1 MAADTIKEV
10 LDFAFRFDTK
20 QATRELR
27 SMQTAFKTLS
37 SKAREFNKLAQE
49 DFKKVGEAVSES
61 IQEVQDLK
69 RAYAKLKEVDNDFAR
84 AAVKGWSKIE
94 GVVEDALKAQEDY
107 AKVVTELQEETE
119 KLTKAEKDL
128 AEAAEAHLKAELKAS
143 KANLEAKQA
152 LRFATTEQ
160 EKAEAR
166 LKQKQAGA
174 AVDELLKATKEYEKQ
189 TLEVKKTQKE
199 VAKLDSMA
207 AKKRSSSYAKS
218 EAATTAMQGISS
230 VSSGANRAAERIMS
244 RNEEQAKAVE
254 SFQDS
259 LSDYDFKAAGTDFGE
274 GATEVIDA
282 LKGRDPLGIAK
293 GLAQMALKPIG
304 MGAGKGIQK
313 AAMMGGADSAMAG
326 LSKTMS
332 GLVGTFAKVGPMVSV
347 LGGAIVGLVKMF
359 LDADAAAKEFN
370 RDLLAGGSTA
380 EFLTQG
386 TGRARDAMKD
396 LGSALDEVRNAA
408 MDSSFNN
415 SLGITSKEHSAFL
428 STLQREGKTLKSMAK
443 DADAAK
449 MSMGNFTK
457 ELLTVGVTY
466 SRNFGVSLDEIGQMT
481 GQLMTETGMSLKS
494 VETSFNQVL
503 LSSKD
508 SGIGANKFFNI
519 IRSMSAELTLFTF
532 RLEEAAQVLKAVGK
546 AMSARTAEKF
556 LQTVSQF
563 YKGMGFQD
571 RIKQTLMGGGAK
583 ATGDRLT
590 KGFDKRKEALSYDFE
605 KATGEAGSGEAL
617 KAAMAGSKKDLAVF
631 LAKYGDKI
639 ESGMRESIVDAQRFS
654 KQAQGGLVNVS
665 SALRG
670 ADIGTTIDQ
679 LNAISKNL
687 VGTKLSESQEINYMA
702 ISQLTGL
709 TEEQIDMFHKLEMS
723 MDIMRQEMALRAK
736 AGVATEADKE
746 FLRKSGVKDVDKLTP
761 EEMEK
766 AIQSLDDTT
775 FFNSLSE
782 DQKKAAQGIKET
794 RNYAEEQTTKLQDLN
809 TKIENFI
816 QFMTNQFYNLVMKIY
831 DAFVDSPIFGNSE
844 KRTQRDFQKKFDAM
858 GGSLGTE
865 FSKGKTVEEGAANV
879 KAALQAKYGKNPGDL
894 GDALPKAFET
904 AGVDTS
910 LRALQKVLTPEQLEK
925 FNSKTVQAG
934 GKLAVKGD
942 IYGSKKGGV
951 GAMLNEIGGLQDP
964 AQAKA
969 LMDALVS
976 EMNVYDLASFA
987 ASTGPVTATG
997 APAVTAPVRPNTP
1010 SGQTP
1015 ATVETAENQ
1024 TKAVEAQTAQQAED
1038 AKKIHKVMKQEG
1050 IKVDKATIDGPMKKS
1065 TQDATLEALRKAL
1078 FEQYLYKDV
1087 PVEQMIKGI
1096 QSGAITE
1103 SGPGAEVYNQVR
1115 GSGKAFD
1122 PTAVTV
1128 APPNAEGGMVLK
1140 PAAGEYLAS
1149 VAPGERILPRGSGG
1163 GGGFGPVSLTVNG
1176 DAPANFKRIMEE
1188 KIRQGFDEYRKMQ
1201 RSGDL
1206 KWLSYPP
1213 PRRFVSWNLLPRTTA
1228 MSTL

>member
-37 SKAREFNKLAQE
+37 NKAREFNKLAQE
-49 DFKKVGEAVSES
+49 DFKKVGEAVFES
-61 IQEVQDLK
+61 VQEVEDLK
-69 RAYAKLKEVDNDFAR
+69 RAYDKLKEVDNDFAR

-94 GVVEDALKAQEDY
+94 GVVEDALKAQEEY
-107 AKVVTELQEETE
+107 ASVIQELQEETE
-119 KLTKAEKDL
+119 KLTKAEKAL
-128 AEAAEAHLKAELKAS
+128 AEATDEHLKAELKAT
-143 KANLEAKQA
+143 KANLEAKEA

-160 EKAEAR
+160 EKAEAK
-166 LKQKQAGA
+166 LKQQQAGA
-174 AVDELLKATKEYEKQ
+174 AVGDLIRATKEYEKQ
-189 TLEVKKTQKE
+189 TKEVKVTQKE
-199 VAKLDSMA
+199 VAKLQSLA
-207 AKKRSSSYAKS
+207 SKKNKVSQAKS
-218 EAATTAMQGISS
+218 DAATTAMQGISS
-230 VSSGANRAAERIMS
+230 VTAGGNRAAERIMS

-274 GATEVIDA
+274 GATEVIEA

-293 GLAQMALKPIG
+293 GLAKMALKPIG

-428 STLQREGKTLKSMAK
+428 STLQREGKTFKSITE

-449 MSMGNFTK
+449 MSMGNFSK

-481 GQLMTETGMSLKS
+481 GQLMAQTGMSLKS

-508 SGIGANKFFNI
+508 SGIGADKFFNI

-563 YKGMGFQD
+563 YKGMGFED
-571 RIKQTLMGGGAK
+571 RIQHTLLGGGAK
-583 ATGDRLT
+583 ATGARLS

-605 KATGEAGSGEAL
+605 KATKEKGSGEAL
-617 KAAMAGSKKDLAVF
+617 KAAMAGSKKDLAAF
-631 LAKYGDKI
+631 LAKYGDRI
-639 ESGMRESIVDAQRFS
+639 ESGMRESIVDAQRMS
-654 KQAQGGLVNVS
+654 KLAQGGLVNVS

-670 ADIGTTIDQ
+670 ADIGTTLEQ
-679 LNAISKNL
+679 LNAESKNL
-687 VGTKLSESQEINYMA
+687 VGTKLSEAQEVNYLA
-702 ISQLTGL
+702 ISKKTGL

-736 AGVATEADKE
+736 AGMATEADKE

-794 RNYAEEQTTKLQDLN
+794 RDYAAEQTTKLQDLN

-816 QFMTNQFYNLVMKIY
+816 QFMTNQFYNAILGIW
-831 DAFVDSPIFGNSE
+831 DAFAGSVLFGSTEQREAVYKAKEERFVKEAAKKKEEDKKTLSGYSGMDATAKVGAATDIARGLSPEKLLASLEAAGVSGAKLKQARESLFE
-844 KRTQRDFQKKFDAM
+844 KRREF
-858 GGSLGTE
+858 GSADDKNRE
-865 FSKGKTVEEGAANV
+865 FKEVARK
-879 KAALQAKYGKNPGDL
+879 
-894 GDALPKAFET
+894 
-904 AGVDTS
+904 GVDYGDVLNRVGLTGKDLDS
-910 LRALQKVLTPEQLEK
+910 FVSTALGGTA
-925 FNSKTVQAG
+925 AG
-934 GKLAVKGD
+934 GVPSPANPTAAAVAPPTAAG
-942 IYGSKKGGV
+942 
-951 GAMLNEIGGLQDP
+951 
-964 AQAKA
+964 
-969 LMDALVS
+969 
-976 EMNVYDLASFA
+976 
-987 ASTGPVTATG
+987 AST
-997 APAVTAPVRPNTP
+997 P
-1010 SGQTP
+1010 SSQTP

-1096 QSGAITE
+1096 QSGAISD

-1128 APPNAEGGMVLK
+1128 NKAPPNAEGGMVLK

-1149 VAPGERILPRGSGG
+1149 VAPGEKILPRGYGG
-1163 GGGFGPVSLTVNG
+1163 GGGLGPVSLTVNG

-1188 KIRQGFDEYRKMQ
+1188 KVRQGIDEYRKMQ

-1206 KWLSYPP
+1206 QWLLFPP
-1213 PRRFVSWNLLPRTTA
+1213 PRRFVSWSLLPRTTGI
-1228 MSTL
+1228 STL

>member
-37 SKAREFNKLAQE
+37 TKAREFNKLAQE

-274 GATEVIDA
+274 GATEVIEA

-293 GLAQMALKPIG
+293 GLAKMALKPIG

-408 MDSSFNN
+408 MDPSFNN

-428 STLQREGKTLKSMAK
+428 STLQREGKAFHSIKK
-443 DADAAK
+443 DAANAQ
-449 MSMGNFTK
+449 MSVGNFTK

-481 GQLMTETGMSLKS
+481 GQLMSETGMSLES

-508 SGIGANKFFNI
+508 SGIGADKFFNI

-546 AMSARTAEKF
+546 AMSARNAEKF

-583 ATGDRLT
+583 ATGARLT

-631 LAKYGDKI
+631 LAKYDKI

-687 VGTKLSESQEINYMA
+687 VKTKLSESQEINYMA

-709 TEEQIDMFHKLEMS
+709 TEDQIDMFNKLEMS
-723 MDIMRQEMALRAK
+723 MDIMRQEMSKRAK
-736 AGVATEADKE
+736 EGTTTESDKE

-794 RNYAEEQTTKLQDLN
+794 RNYAEEQTSKLQDLN

-816 QFMTNQFYNLVMKIY
+816 QFMMNQFYNLVMKIY

-844 KRTQRDFQKKFDAM
+844 KRSQRDFQKKFDAM

-925 FNSKTVQAG
+925 FNSKTVEAG
-934 GKLAVKGD
+934 GKLAIKGD

-951 GAMLNEIGGLQDP
+951 GAMLNEIGGLQDS

-976 EMNVYDLASFA
+976 GMNVNDLASFA

-1015 ATVETAENQ
+1015 ATVETAETQ

-1115 GSGKAFD
+1115 GTGKAFD
-1122 PTAVTV
+1122 PTIMK
-1128 APPNAEGGMVLK
+1128 PNAEGGLVLK
-1140 PAAGEYLAS
+1140 PAPGEVVAS
-1149 VAPGERILPRGSGG
+1149 VAPGERILPRGSSGDN
-1163 GGGFGPVSLTVNG
+1163 FGPVSLTVNG

-1188 KIRQGFDEYRKMQ
+1188 KVRQGIEEYRKMQ

-1206 KWLSYPP
+1206 QWLSYPP
-1213 PRRFVSWNLLPRTTA
+1213 PRRFVSWNLLPRTTG